1 MTMNN
6 NKVFKNAF
14 RSFKI
19 FNKHTQVIKKP
30 ITSYNKR
37 ADGRKEKL

>member
-1 MTMNN
+1 MHLGHLKYLT
-6 NKVFKNAF
+6 
-14 RSFKI
+14 SI
-19 FNKHTQVIKKP
+19 TQVIKKT

>member
-14 RSFKI
+14 GSFKI
-19 FNKHTQVIKKP
+19 FNKHTQVIKKT
-30 ITSYNKR
+30 ITSYNKL